1 MYYYYFIIDSSMQY
15 NYMRLTYI
23 IDIIVMIRGVI
34 LYIIVM
40 IRGVIRE

>member
-23 IDIIVMIRGVI
+23 IDIIVTIRGVI

>member
-34 LYIIVM
+34 RERW
-40 IRGVIRE
+40 RGEDNNRTY